1 MANEHLSRIDSFPY
15 RHRVAD
21 IMHAPLAS
29 VSTRTPV
36 VEAAGQMA
44 RLGVSSL
51 VAVDSD
57 GLPIGIVTERDMVR
71 AFSINV
77 GGGAVGDIM
86 SAPVITIPEDV
97 FMFVAMGRME
107 RRDLRHLVV
116 VDELG
121 RAVGMLTSRALL
133 KIRSANILSINDE
146 LSDAG
151 DANDLGHV
159 REQLPVLAEKL
170 LAENVSALDVSCV
183 ISAVYCDMTRR
194 AWEMA
199 VRHME
204 TSAAGPQPAPCALLV
219 LGSGGRCESM
229 LKPDQDNALV
239 HSGTDDDDKW
249 FEAAATHMSKLLDDA
264 GVPYCKGGVMASN
277 PKWRRS
283 LDGWK
288 EEISNWV
295 RSNNPDALLMVD
307 IFFDFVVVAG
317 DAELADRVRANALAT
332 AGSSIVFLTMLG
344 AGFSNYSAPIGL
356 FGRIKTTD
364 GRIDLKL
371 KGILP
376 VISGSRIMALQH
388 TIDAT
393 STRARLGALVDERV
407 LVSSDAMALMEAH
420 ELIQKIILEQQ
431 IADIKEGLDPSSW
444 VNPRSL
450 SPWHLGKLK
459 NALKSLEGMH
469 LLVHDSLSKM
479 SEHPKK

>member
-21 IMHAPLAS
+21 MMHAPLAT
-29 VSTRTPV
+29 VSTRTSV
-36 VEAAGQMA
+36 VEAAGQMT

-77 GGGAVGDIM
+77 GGGGVGDIM

-97 FMFVAMGRME
+97 YMFVAMGRME
-107 RRDLRHLVV
+107 RRSLRHLVV
-116 VDELG
+116 VDVLG

-133 KIRSANILSINDE
+133 KIRAANILSINDE
-146 LSDAG
+146 LSDAS
-151 DANDLGHV
+151 DANALGHV
-159 REQLPVLAEKL
+159 REQLPLLAEKL

-204 TSAAGPQPAPCALLV
+204 SSGAGPQPAAAALLV

-229 LKPDQDNALV
+229 LRPDQDNALV
-239 HSGTDDDDKW
+239 HTGTDDDDEW
-249 FEAAATHMSKLLDDA
+249 FAGAATHMSKLLDDA
-264 GVPYCKGGVMASN
+264 GIPFCKGGVMASN

-283 LDGWK
+283 LNGWR
-288 EEISNWV
+288 EEISKWV
-295 RSNNPDALLMVD
+295 RSKNPDSLLMVD
-307 IFFDFVVVAG
+307 IFFDFVAVAG
-317 DAELADRVRANALAT
+317 DVELADRLRASALAT
-332 AGSSIVFLTMLG
+332 AGWSIVFLSMLG

-356 FGRIKTTD
+356 FGRLKTTD

-388 TIDAT
+388 AVDST
-393 STRARLGALVDERV
+393 STRARFNALVDEKV
-407 LVSSDAMALMEAH
+407 LVASDTMSLMETH
-420 ELIQKIILEQQ
+420 ELVQKIILEQQ
-431 IADIKEGLDPSSW
+431 IADIKEGRDPSSW
-444 VNPRSL
+444 VNPQML

-459 NALKSLEGMH
+459 NALKSIEGMH

-479 SEHPKK
+479 SERPEK

>member
-21 IMHAPLAS
+21 IMHAPLAT
-29 VSTRTPV
+29 VNTKTPV
-36 VEAAGQMA
+36 VEAAGQMT
-44 RLGVSSL
+44 RLGISSL
-51 VAVDSD
+51 VAVDGD
-57 GLPIGIVTERDMVR
+57 GKPIGIVTERDMVR

-86 SAPVITIPEDV
+86 SAPVITIVEDV
-97 FMFVAMGRME
+97 YMFVAMGRMD

-116 VDELG
+116 VDDFG

-133 KIRSANILSINDE
+133 KIRAGNILSINDE
-146 LSDAG
+146 LSDAV
-151 DANDLGHV
+151 DANALGHV

-194 AWEMA
+194 AWEMS

-204 TSAAGPQPAPCALLV
+204 MSGAGPQPAPAALLV

-239 HSGTDDDDKW
+239 HSGTDAMDEW
-249 FEAAATHMSKLLDDA
+249 FAGAATHMSKLLDDA
-264 GVPYCKGGVMASN
+264 GVPFCKGGVMASN

-283 LDGWK
+283 LSGWK
-288 EEISNWV
+288 EEISKWV
-295 RSNNPDALLMVD
+295 RSKNPDALLMVD
-307 IFFDFVVVAG
+307 IFFDFVAVAG
-317 DAELADRVRANALAT
+317 DMELADHLRANALAT
-332 AGSSIVFLTMLG
+332 AGSSIVFLSTLG
-344 AGFSNYSAPIGL
+344 SSFSNYSAPIGL

-376 VISGSRIMALQH
+376 VISGTRIMALQH
-388 TIDAT
+388 GVDAT
-393 STRARLGALVDERV
+393 STRARFNNLVDDKV
-407 LVSSDAMALMEAH
+407 LVGGDAMNLMESH
-420 ELIQKIILEQQ
+420 ELIQGIILRQQ
-431 IADIKEGLDPSSW
+431 IADIKEGHKPSSW
-444 VNPRSL
+444 VNPQRL
-450 SPWHLGKLK
+450 TPWNLGKLK

-469 LLVHDSLSKM
+469 LLVHDSLSKTT
-479 SEHPKK
+479 ERPE